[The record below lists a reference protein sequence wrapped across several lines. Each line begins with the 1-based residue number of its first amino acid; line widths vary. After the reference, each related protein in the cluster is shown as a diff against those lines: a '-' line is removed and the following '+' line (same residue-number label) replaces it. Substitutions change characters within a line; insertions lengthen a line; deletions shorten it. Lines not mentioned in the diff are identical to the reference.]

1 VKIGIQIPNFTWA
14 GGAEQLGPNLA
25 SIVKTADQGGFEYIA
40 VMDHFWQ
47 LGGNPELDML
57 EAYTAL
63 GFIAAHTERA
73 KLLTVV
79 TGALYRFPA
88 VLAKIISTLDV
99 LSGGRAILG
108 VGAGWNVE
116 ESTGLGIPFPSTKER
131 FELLEEALQICLQMW
146 SDDEG
151 PYEGKHNHLARTLN
165 VPQPLTKPHPP
176 IMIGGGGEKKTLR
189 FVAKYAQ
196 LCNVFDSPDIE
207 RKLSVLREHCEAEG
221 RDYDEIEKTA
231 YYIFN
236 VGENGERV
244 GETVQRLHE
253 LADMGVQTAVGMVVD
268 VEKIKPLE
276 IIANEVIPAVA
287 EF

>member
-1 VKIGIQIPNFTWA
+1 VKIGIQIPNFTWS

-25 SIVKTADQGGFEYIA
+25 NIVKTADQGGFEYIA

-47 LGGNPELDML
+47 LGGQPQLDML

-108 VGAGWNVE
+108 VGAGWNEE

-151 PYEGKHNHLARTLN
+151 PYEGKHNHLTRTLN

-196 LCNVFDSPDIE
+196 LCNVFDTPDIE

-221 RDYDEIEKTA
+221 RDYAEIEKTA

-244 GETVQRLHE
+244 GETVQRLRE
-253 LADMGVQTAVGMVVD
+253 LADMGIQTALGMVAD

>member
-1 VKIGIQIPNFTWA
+1 MKIGVQIPNFTWP
-14 GGAEQLGPNLA
+14 GGPEKLGPTLA
-25 SIVKTADQGGFEYIA
+25 NVVKTADQGGFEYIA

-47 LGGNPELDML
+47 LGGQPELDML

-88 VLAKIISTLDV
+88 ILAKIISTLDV

-108 VGAGWNVE
+108 VGAGWNEE
-116 ESTGLGIPFPSTKER
+116 ESKGLGIPFPPTAQR

-146 SDDEG
+146 SDDES
-151 PYEGKHNHLARTLN
+151 PYQGKHSQLERTLN
-165 VPQPLTKPHPP
+165 VPQPLTRPHPP

-207 RKLSVLREHCEAEG
+207 HKLSVLREHCEAEG
-221 RDYDEIEKTA
+221 RDYNEIEKTA

-244 GETVQRLHE
+244 GETVQRLRE
-253 LADMGVQTAVGMVVD
+253 LADMGVQAAVGMVTD
-268 VEKIKPLE
+268 VHLIKPLE